1 MATTNRAGAAYNAKA
16 SKQLDLILN
25 PDIRCPCCANS
36 VARPPRPWTIEP
48 CQWCCRPLAL
58 VRSPGGIKRYRLCN
72 VIDLAGSAYGIM
84 TMTLVMWFVLS
95 DMDARSFAKAVTVLM
110 FVVGSI
116 LLIDGALSIKTA
128 IDRTWRTTIYGFV
141 ARTFGVAKS
150 TAGTFAIILVAVGLS
165 L

>member
-1 MATTNRAGAAYNAKA
+1 
-16 SKQLDLILN
+16 
-25 PDIRCPCCANS
+25 
-36 VARPPRPWTIEP
+36 
-48 CQWCCRPLAL
+48 
-58 VRSPGGIKRYRLCN
+58 
-72 VIDLAGSAYGIM
+72 M

-141 ARTFGVAKS
+141 ARTFGVAKA